1 MRRMLLAAVAATGF
15 GWALA
20 APAPAAA
27 ETIFPICL
35 HWKGDLTDCRYTSMA
50 QCNASAS
57 GIGADCLYNP
67 AYAAAVRGPASY
79 DEDAPPPP
87 RRKRV
92 RRHAE

>member
-20 APAPAAA
+20 SPAPAAA

-57 GIGADCLYNP
+57 GLGADCLYNP
-67 AYAAAVRGPASY
+67 AYAAVVRETY
-79 DEDAPPPP
+79 DEAAPPP
-87 RRKRV
+87 RRKRI